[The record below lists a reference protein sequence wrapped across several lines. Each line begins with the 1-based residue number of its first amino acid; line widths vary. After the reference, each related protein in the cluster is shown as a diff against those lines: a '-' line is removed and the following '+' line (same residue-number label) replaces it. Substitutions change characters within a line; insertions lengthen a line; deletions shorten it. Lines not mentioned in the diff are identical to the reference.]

1 MALMGTS
8 GVEWAGEREVR
19 EDHVASSSQG
29 GRPSRGLRKRLEA
42 NEVKDE
48 KGRTS

>member
-1 MALMGTS
+1 MGRRMR
-8 GVEWAGEREVR
+8 GVGRPP
-19 EDHVASSSQG
+19 VASSSQG

-42 NEVKDE
+42 NEVEDE